1 MEVRGSNKGVQI
13 VSTHLEIA
21 SFLKRK
27 KIIQDVFV
35 ERSPGALEL
44 LEMSAGRLNC
54 AKLGVF
60 SQSWSFIKRVMSNSD
75 RSDFWIFQ
83 AQPDDLLVKRRSVVD
98 RNHLVDEV
106 ARVEHRDPHQPLDDE
121 LRLEQIL
128 AFLRQALQ
136 SKHNSGSHGS
146 FLVVNSLVPLRG
158 C

>member
-1 MEVRGSNKGVQI
+1 MRGSNKGAQI

-44 LEMSAGRLNC
+44 SEMRAGRLNC
-54 AKLGVF
+54 AKLSVF
-60 SQSWSFIKRVMSNSD
+60 SQSWSFIKRVMSNSN

-83 AQPDDLLVKRRSVVD
+83 ARPDDLLVKRGPVVD

-136 SKHNSGSHGS
+136 SKHDSGSHGS